1 MTKNRSLI
9 AIVAVLLGA
18 LLLSQLDI
26 RAGLFSNNA
35 LTATQIEGDTFPKTL
50 TDAIGARYTLEQP
63 PRRIV
68 SMTIGT
74 DEILARLVPPDRV
87 VGITG
92 LADYPSLSNVTG
104 HYPPATKRLQGN
116 IEEILSLEP
125 DLVFIASYTQAETVR
140 QLLGAG
146 IPVVRL
152 TDFSSFKDLATN
164 IRLVAAATGS
174 SPKAEQQ
181 LTELQQLLNRI
192 KNTYRNAPQ
201 PRVLYYNL
209 DGTTTGPG
217 TTIDEIIRLADG
229 FNVISETGIQ
239 GSQTISEELAISLA
253 PDIILMG
260 TGAPDNQDSTA
271 MQLMQRPAW
280 KNVPA
285 VINRQVYSLK
295 GAWLLSTS
303 QYSWLAIEPVAR
315 LLHPEI
321 KK

>member
-1 MTKNRSLI
+1 MWASQGWRIILTFKRHRT
-9 AIVAVLLGA
+9 
-18 LLLSQLDI
+18 LS
-26 RAGLFSNNA
+26 
-35 LTATQIEGDTFPKTL
+35 
-50 TDAIGARYTLEQP
+50 
-63 PRRIV
+63 
-68 SMTIGT
+68 
-74 DEILARLVPPDRV
+74 
-87 VGITG
+87 
-92 LADYPSLSNVTG
+92 
-104 HYPPATKRLQGN
+104 PATKRLQGN

-321 KK
+321 KNDTPSDLYHHAGIADPRCPGGTTTRTGTDSCG